1 MTLTSLPKMF
11 LSETEGWSDI
21 ARIHPSVAKLLFSL
35 VVPMSLIPPLM
46 HAYAQRVYPGVVAP
60 LVEPPLTVAELV
72 LVGGAF
78 FVIELATV
86 ALMAVYIQRL
96 GESVDVRPDYGE
108 AYTLAAIA
116 PTPLWLAALALFIP
130 SLWAN
135 VLILAA
141 AWVGSVALI
150 RHGVRPLFRLDD
162 ETKAHRLANAVT
174 LAGVGVWLG
183 LMAVL
188 MMLLGMLIGWR

>member
-1 MTLTSLPKMF
+1 MTLTDLPKMF

-21 ARIHPSVAKLLFSL
+21 VRIHPSVAKLLFSL
-35 VVPMSLIPPLM
+35 VVPLSLIPPLM
-46 HAYAQRVYPGVVAP
+46 HAYAQRVHPGVVAP

-72 LVGGAF
+72 VVGGVF
-78 FVIELATV
+78 FLIELATV

-96 GESVDVRPDYGE
+96 GESADVRADYAQ

-130 SLWAN
+130 SVWAN

-162 ETKAHRLANAVT
+162 EIKARRLANAIT